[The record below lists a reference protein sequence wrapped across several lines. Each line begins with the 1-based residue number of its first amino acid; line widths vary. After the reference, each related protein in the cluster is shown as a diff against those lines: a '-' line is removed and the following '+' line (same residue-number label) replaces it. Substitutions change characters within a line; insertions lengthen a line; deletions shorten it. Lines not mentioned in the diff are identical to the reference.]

1 MTPIL
6 PYLQAGVTA
15 RINRRAGGADKT
27 STMPIAGLDAD
38 TIMIVALVALA
49 GLVALALL
57 QGLGL
62 RRRLDEMTDEDN
74 AAHATLR
81 TAADRLARI
90 EAETIAADQ
99 EELRVA
105 VAPALSERLGDLARR
120 NGVSAAAMARTVLD
134 RGAAAVDDEMRRNGA
149 ARQAMAPNGTER
161 PFEEPRFEEPA
172 AAAAQAT
179 YHANG
184 DAPAYHHANGSAS
197 APPS

>member
-62 RRRLDEMTDEDN
+62 RRRIDEMTDEDN

-134 RGAAAVDDEMRRNGA
+134 RGAAAVDDEMRRNAA

-161 PFEEPRFEEPA
+161 PFEEPRFVEEPA
-172 AAAAQAT
+172 AAAAQAA

-184 DAPAYHHANGSAS
+184 DAPAYHANGSAS

>member
-1 MTPIL
+1 
-6 PYLQAGVTA
+6 
-15 RINRRAGGADKT
+15 
-27 STMPIAGLDAD
+27 MPIAGLDAD

-62 RRRLDEMTDEDN
+62 RRRLDEMIDEDN

-105 VAPALSERLGDLARR
+105 VAPTLSERLGDLARR

-161 PFEEPRFEEPA
+161 PFEEPRFVEEPA
-172 AAAAQAT
+172 AAAAQAA

-184 DAPAYHHANGSAS
+184 DAPAYHANGSAS